1 MSLAFVALLAF
12 LAGAISA
19 VGGFGIGSIMTPVLG
34 LVIGVK
40 LAVPAAAIPH
50 FAGNAARLWTLRK
63 NVDVAMLKAFGFT
76 SAAGAVAGALLHA
89 VTSAHA
95 LRIFF
100 AFFLILFGAIGVIT
114 GDVRMR
120 LHRRA
125 AWVAGFASGLL
136 GGLIGNQ
143 GGLRAAAMMALR
155 VPKEAFVAT
164 AVATA
169 LVVDGARLPIYAF
182 SSGRALL
189 NVWPI
194 VATATA
200 AVLAGTYLGKTL
212 FGRLNES
219 QFRRAVSALLFALG
233 VTIIAVH

>member
-1 MSLAFVALLAF
+1 MSLVVVALLAF

-34 LVIGVK
+34 LIIGVK

-50 FAGNAARLWTLRK
+50 FAGNAARLWTLRSK
-63 NVDVAMLKAFGFT
+63 IDKPMLKAFGFM

-89 VTSAHA
+89 VTSTHA
-95 LRIFF
+95 LKISF
-100 AFFLILFGAIGVIT
+100 AFFLILFGTIGVIT
-114 GDVRMR
+114 GEVRMR
-120 LHRRA
+120 LARGA

-143 GGLRAAAMMALR
+143 GGLRAAAMLALG

-169 LVVDGARLPIYAF
+169 LIVDGARLPIYAV

-189 NVWPI
+189 GVWPI
-194 VATATA
+194 VLTATV
-200 AVLAGTYLGKTL
+200 AVLLGTAFGKAL
-212 FGRLNES
+212 FGRLNEA
-219 QFRRAVSALLFALG
+219 QFRRAVSALLLVLG
-233 VTIIAVH
+233 VVILVAP